1 MSQKYILNLDVGT
14 SSTKTTLCDEK
25 GITVADST
33 IANPLDR
40 PDPVRAE
47 IDGNVWWQVVCQTI
61 RNVLAQSG
69 ISADKI
75 AGVGIDGIGLALV
88 PVDRDINPLAPVMI
102 WLDRRSDKETAWLKS
117 LPEADHL
124 VELAANP
131 LDESYV
137 TPKLLWLRN
146 NHPDIF
152 EATYQFLGSS
162 GFIGARLTGE
172 FTCDYTL
179 AYGFHFFDIKQEK
192 WDDEAARLIG
202 VPLDKMPRLCAPS
215 EIIGTVTQKAA
226 AETGLQA
233 GTPVIAGCL
242 DAVVGALGSGVI
254 RPGQANEQGGQ
265 AGGFGISLEKVIVEP
280 RLVFSHYLIP
290 GQYLLAAST
299 VGGGS
304 LGWFRDQIDQV
315 DTVNIQPNEKMTLRQ
330 AQGSFS
336 FNKPFEHYSREVST
350 SKPGANG
357 LIFLPYMAGERSPLW
372 SNVARGTFFGLSYSS
387 TRADMLCAMM
397 EGCAYAVYDN
407 LEVTQEHNVT
417 VTEFLGS
424 GGASNSAEW
433 CQIKADVY
441 GLPFV
446 VAKRVD
452 GSEGGSSL
460 GLFAL
465 TAQAVGLFDSIESC
479 IESLLPKRRVYGPSP
494 SNHAIYQEMFQIYR
508 SISRKLQNDFV
519 NLDKIRRSML

>member
-1 MSQKYILNLDVGT
+1 MSNKYILNLDVGT
-14 SSTKTTLCDEK
+14 SSTKTTLCNEK
-25 GITVADST
+25 GLTVADST
-33 IANPLDR
+33 IANPLHR

-47 IDGNVWWQVVCQTI
+47 IDGAAWWQVICQTI
-61 RNVLAQSG
+61 QNVLAQSG
-69 ISADKI
+69 IQPGEI

-88 PVDRDINPLAPVMI
+88 PVDRNVNPLAPIMI

-117 LPEADHL
+117 LPEAQHL
-124 VELAANP
+124 IELVANP

-152 EATYQFLGSS
+152 DSTYQFLGSS
-162 GFIGARLTGE
+162 GFIVARLTGE
-172 FTCDYTL
+172 FTCDTTL
-179 AYGFHFFDIKQEK
+179 AYGFHFFDIEK
-192 WDDEAARLIG
+192 KAWDTEAANLIG
-202 VPLDKMPRLCAPS
+202 IPLEKMPRICSPS
-215 EIIGTVTQKAA
+215 EIVGSVTNKAA
-226 AETGLQA
+226 AETGLRA

-242 DAVVGALGSGVI
+242 DAVVGALGSGVTQ
-254 RPGQANEQGGQ
+254 PGQANEQGGQ
-265 AGGFGISLEKVIVEP
+265 AGGFGISLNRVIVEP

-304 LGWFRDQIDQV
+304 LGWFRDQFDQGDET
-315 DTVNIQPNEKMTLRQ
+315 DTSL
-330 AQGSFS
+330 
-336 FNKPFEHYSREVST
+336 NKPFTRYSQEVST

-387 TRADMLCAMM
+387 TRADILRAMM
-397 EGCAYAVYDN
+397 EGCAFAVYDN
-407 LEVTQEHNVT
+407 LEITRSNNVQ

-424 GGASNSAEW
+424 GGATNSAQW

-452 GSEGGSSL
+452 NSEGGSSL

-465 TAQAVGLFDSIESC
+465 TAHAVGLFDSIEVC
-479 IESLLPKRRVYGPSP
+479 VNSLLPNRIVYEPSP
-494 SNHAIYQEMFQIYR
+494 SNHAIYQELFQIYR
-508 SISRKLQNDFV
+508 SISRKLHSDFV
-519 NLDKIRRSML
+519 NLDKIRRSLL

>member
-1 MSQKYILNLDVGT
+1 MSHKYIMNLDVGT
-14 SSTKTTLCDEK
+14 SSTKTTICTEK

-33 IANPLDR
+33 IANPLNR

-47 IDGNVWWQVVCQTI
+47 IDGNSWWRVVCQTI
-61 RNVLAQSG
+61 QDVLAQSG
-69 ISADKI
+69 IQPGEI

-88 PVDRDINPLAPVMI
+88 PVDREVNPLAPIMI
-102 WLDRRSDKETAWLKS
+102 WLDRRSDKETAWLKN
-117 LPEADHL
+117 LPEAQHL
-124 VELAANP
+124 VELVANP

-152 EATYQFLGSS
+152 DATYQFLGSS

-192 WDDEAARLIG
+192 WDIEAAKVVG
-202 VPLDKMPRLCAPS
+202 VPLEKMPRLCPPS
-215 EIIGTVTQKAA
+215 EIIGTVTKKASV
-226 AETGLQA
+226 ETGLQF

-242 DAVVGALGSGVI
+242 DAVVGALGSGVTH
-254 RPGQANEQGGQ
+254 PGQANEQGGQ
-265 AGGFGISLEKVIVEP
+265 AGGFGISLEQVIVEP
-280 RLVFSHYLIP
+280 RLVFSHYLIS

-304 LGWFRDQIDQV
+304 LGWFRDQLDQGTAANV
-315 DTVNIQPNEKMTLRQ
+315 PL
-330 AQGSFS
+330 
-336 FNKPFEHYSREVST
+336 NKPFERYSQEVST

-387 TRADMLCAMM
+387 TRADILRAMM
-397 EGCAYAVYDN
+397 EGCAFAVYHN
-407 LEVTQEHNVT
+407 LEITQEHNVT

-452 GSEGGSSL
+452 DSEGGSSL

-465 TAQAVGLFDSIESC
+465 TAQAVGLFDSIDEC
-479 IESLLPKRRVYGPSP
+479 VNSLLPNRHVYEPS
-494 SNHAIYQEMFQIYR
+494 STNHAIYKELFQIYR
-508 SISRKLQNDFV
+508 SISSKLHNDFV
-519 NLDKIRRSML
+519 NLDNIRRLML